1 SARPLNSSPLMTNT
15 PWYVVSDESLPGI
28 NEPVSCQLNASPL
41 TRPSTVPNRRP
52 SAAWASPLTFCPFC
66 WSTNIIV
73 RSPRV
78 GLRGQ
83 RTGPSHAPV
92 TSTSVRVSVVQSPR
106 AHPRLK
112 RVSTIRKCLVH
123 LMPISPVLDHCAFF
137 SLMVSVAT
145 RRRRREHGQP
155 CPSTRP
161 LISSLIIGVSP
172 SYDLLDVYPI

>member
-1 SARPLNSSPLMTNT
+1 MGPSARPLNSSPLMTNT

-66 WSTNIIV
+66 WSTNVIV

-83 RTGPSHAPV
+83 RTGPSQAPV

-106 AHPRLK
+106 AQPRLK
-112 RVSTIRKCLVH
+112 SASTIRKCLVH
-123 LMPISPVLDHCAFF
+123 LMPVSPRVGRFTPREPVAASCAADRRGCTASPCRRWRRPRSPSARFQ
-137 SLMVSVAT
+137 SG
-145 RRRRREHGQP
+145 RRR
-155 CPSTRP
+155 
-161 LISSLIIGVSP
+161 
-172 SYDLLDVYPI
+172 